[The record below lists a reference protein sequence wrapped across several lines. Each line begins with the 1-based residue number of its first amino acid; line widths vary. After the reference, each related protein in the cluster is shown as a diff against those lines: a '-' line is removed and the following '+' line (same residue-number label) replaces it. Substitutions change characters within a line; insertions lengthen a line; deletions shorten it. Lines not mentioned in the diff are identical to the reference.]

1 MNLLKGLDPTMT
13 LEEAIA
19 ETARVRA
26 EKKKARHAKS
36 MVKFREVHHEELLQK
51 KKEYRELHRDELAQK
66 NKMYR
71 LLKKSQAEGVNPQ
84 ADLPKK

>member
-36 MVKFREVHHEELLQK
+36 MVKFREVHHEKVLEAQRAYREANREKINLK
-51 KKEYRELHRDELAQK
+51 KKEDRA
-66 NKMYR
+66 
-71 LLKKSQAEGVNPQ
+71 LKKLQGG
-84 ADLPKK
+84 